1 MSESHTP
8 CRFTPEEIMQREEDS
23 REESERRQWLTMLS
37 GLEQQAK
44 GLDLA
49 RSGVL
54 QQAAA
59 IRDKLGLKERGR

>member
-1 MSESHTP
+1 MSQTTAT
-8 CRFTPEEIMQREEDS
+8 RYTPEEIMQQQEDGQQ
-23 REESERRQWLTMLS
+23 EADRRQWLTMLS

-59 IRDKLGLKERGR
+59 IRDKLGIKERKR